1 MKLTRRTF
9 SIQLGATALAS
20 LAGRAQ
26 AQGAPVEGKDYV
38 RLSQPAP
45 VSPPA
50 GKKIEVVEFF
60 WYECTHCNAFEPML
74 ETWAAKL
81 PADTGLV
88 RVPVGFSARHQVGQ
102 KLFYALLDMGKLD
115 DAMNR
120 RVYAAVFVQGM
131 RLTSEK
137 DAIAIATSLGVDGAK
152 FTEAFRSFNVN
163 TKATKA
169 RQLSD
174 AYKIDGTPA
183 LGIQGRYFTSGALA
197 GTHERSLAVADFLM
211 AKVRKSG

>member
-1 MKLTRRTF
+1 MNPNRRTF
-9 SIQLGATALAS
+9 SLQ
-20 LAGRAQ
+20 LAGLGLMLTGTAR

-45 VSPPA
+45 VSLPP
-50 GKKIEVVEFF
+50 GKKIEVIEFF
-60 WYECTHCNAFEPML
+60 WYECIHCNAFEPIL
-74 ETWAAKL
+74 EPWVAKL
-81 PADTGLV
+81 PADV
-88 RVPVGFSARHQVGQ
+88 DFQRVPVGFSARHQVAQ
-102 KLFYALLDMGKLD
+102 KLYYALQEMGLLDTALH
-115 DAMNR
+115 R
-120 RVYAAVFVQGM
+120 RIFAAVFVQGM

-137 DAIAIATSLGVDGAK
+137 DAIAMATSLGVDGA
-152 FTEAFRSFNVN
+152 AFSAAYRSFSVN
-163 TKATKA
+163 TKASKA
-169 RQLSD
+169 TQLSD